1 MKQLDELKEAE
12 DAAFEKARA
21 EEAAFE
27 AEDIAG
33 TELDE
38 YEVVNPAEMGFSM
51 DGAGMTGEADPFYME
66 DDLEEAE
73 KAFAEDVTDCA
84 EQEVEEAEGLASIQ
98 VDVFN
103 EDGFGAHFAQEVMKT
118 VPGVEAVKKGEKPN
132 KDVCFK
138 LVGSVEDLKKA
149 FAFYLGR
156 RSFAQL
162 DPEDQSEFNSA
173 LVFDDGDTL
182 AEADYREAVAH
193 CLDPV
198 DVKASTANLVSKDAC
213 AISVLKEE
221 KIRRQAAKMRKAL
234 CENDFS
240 SLSDKD
246 LEKLDQIKDALDADE
261 ELSQEDKRIWA
272 AILEPMGYTPE
283 EWDELSPEEQDKR
296 WKAYEDYQR
305 GFHTKTGFAQF
316 HTGVDPKTGKRYR
329 YQNTYEIYDPKTGEK
344 LVTAFNPNY
353 SKEDSILQNRGE
365 FERQAR
371 RQAKVDAQANREQ
384 AAKDAMRRARGARD
398 EKGKATWQKAD
409 FVKMISALDSKQRK
423 ELMNQLIDD
432 VKADHKDN
440 PTEAGK
446 EIQVIK
452 TLFGKKLTLRD
463 YAAAWGAAHTG
474 VDKYMDETMRIWRQT
489 MN

>member
-1 MKQLDELKEAE
+1 M
-12 DAAFEKARA
+12 
-21 EEAAFE
+21 
-27 AEDIAG
+27 
-33 TELDE
+33 
-38 YEVVNPAEMGFSM
+38 
-51 DGAGMTGEADPFYME
+51 
-66 DDLEEAE
+66 
-73 KAFAEDVTDCA
+73 
-84 EQEVEEAEGLASIQ
+84 
-98 VDVFN
+98 
-103 EDGFGAHFAQEVMKT
+103 
-118 VPGVEAVKKGEKPN
+118 
-132 KDVCFK
+132 
-138 LVGSVEDLKKA
+138 
-149 FAFYLGR
+149 
-156 RSFAQL
+156 
-162 DPEDQSEFNSA
+162 
-173 LVFDDGDTL
+173 FDDGDTL

-240 SLSDKD
+240 NLSDKD

-305 GFHTKTGFAQF
+305 SFHTKTGFAQF

-329 YQNTYEIYDPKTGEK
+329 YQNAYEIYDPKTGEK

-371 RQAKVDAQANREQ
+371 R
-384 AAKDAMRRARGARD
+384 
-398 EKGKATWQKAD
+398 KAKAD
-409 FVKMISALDSKQRK
+409 A
-423 ELMNQLIDD
+423 
-432 VKADHKDN
+432 
-440 PTEAGK
+440 
-446 EIQVIK
+446 
-452 TLFGKKLTLRD
+452 
-463 YAAAWGAAHTG
+463 
-474 VDKYMDETMRIWRQT
+474 
-489 MN
+489 